1 VARDGRDEVYVLARE
16 ARPERAEFSLRE
28 ETRGPLRLLFVNHTY
43 REGRSF
49 EDSYRDARVTAA
61 LATAIDALRPDAAHV
76 HHLTNLSTDLV
87 DLLADRGVPI
97 LFTLHD
103 YWLLC
108 QRGQLLDLD
117 FERCAGPSRGGG
129 APRRPAAPRGRA
141 PRPPAA
147 PG

>member
-1 VARDGRDEVYVLARE
+1 GR
-16 ARPERAEFSLRE
+16 
-28 ETRGPLRLLFVNHTY
+28 LRLVLVNQNY
-43 REGRSF
+43 RELRSF
-49 EDSYRDARVTAA
+49 EDTYRDPRMTAA
-61 LATAIDALRPDAAHV
+61 LASAIDRIRPDAAHL

-97 LFTLHD
+97 AFTLHD